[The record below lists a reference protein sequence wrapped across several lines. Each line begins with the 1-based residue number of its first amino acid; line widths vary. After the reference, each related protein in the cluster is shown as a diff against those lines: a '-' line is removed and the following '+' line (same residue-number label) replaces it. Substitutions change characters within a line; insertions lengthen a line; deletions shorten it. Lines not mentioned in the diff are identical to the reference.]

1 MKHFIRHYLEMV
13 AAMFV
18 GMGVLGMPAGML
30 GRSSEAGELLVMGAS
45 MTIPMVAWM
54 RYRGHSWAIAG
65 EMSGAM
71 LVPTAVAIALLG
83 SVEYGTLMV
92 FEHVGDAARHARRDA
107 AAPSE
112 YLHRHT
118 LRLSIMC
125 QVRGRPDDSAPPRC
139 STSTD
144 PTGPTAS
151 SPRSATCSPT
161 RRPTRS
167 RPRSS
172 PSRRAG
178 WSAG

>member
-30 GRSSEAGELLVMGAS
+30 VTSEAGDLPVMGAS

-83 SVEYGTLMV
+83 SVEYDTLMV
-92 FEHVGDAARHARRDA
+92 FEHVAMLLAMLVAMLLRPA
-107 AAPSE
+107 E
-112 YLHRHT
+112 YLHR
-118 LRLSIMC
+118 
-125 QVRGRPDDSAPPRC
+125 SAL
-139 STSTD
+139 
-144 PTGPTAS
+144 A
-151 SPRSATCSPT
+151 
-161 RRPTRS
+161 
-167 RPRSS
+167 
-172 PSRRAG
+172 
-178 WSAG
+178 